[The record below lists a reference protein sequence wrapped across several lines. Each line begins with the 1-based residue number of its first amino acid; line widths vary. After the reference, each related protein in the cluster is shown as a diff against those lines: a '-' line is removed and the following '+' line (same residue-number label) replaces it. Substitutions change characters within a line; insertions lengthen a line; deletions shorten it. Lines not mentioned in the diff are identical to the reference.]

1 MGGMV
6 EVGEGAYNSLED
18 KHMDIEDL
26 WHMEG
31 DVSWIK
37 CRKVFQN
44 SEPHAPRTRSSRPG
58 RSRDDHGVI
67 TRNQPDPASTE
78 VSPPFGLG

>member
-1 MGGMV
+1 MV

-37 CRKVFQN
+37 CRKVFQDG
-44 SEPHAPRTRSSRPG
+44 ELQCMPPG
-58 RSRDDHGVI
+58 RDQADPDDHGMI
-67 TRNQPDPASTE
+67 T
-78 VSPPFGLG
+78 G